1 MRLGV
6 EQRAVSD
13 DGDAGGPGDDG
24 RETTGESARVGPDDT
39 EQLDADAREWAE
51 PEPDDEEGVL
61 RPEELDIA
69 SRDGVERTG
78 EGRFVISTDEDAIDP
93 DVPAVRVVD
102 GHEESDN
109 TGGSDSKAE
118 AADGDGA
125 HGDQNPLAAVEAELA
140 ALSADHAFGVVTRDD
155 EGTGSI
161 QTAANDRHAALSA
174 VLRWYADRVDP
185 DAPPEAT
192 LRELLAETTL
202 DLGIDTNADH
212 GRE

>member
-1 MRLGV
+1 MRFGV
-6 EQRAVSD
+6 EQRPVSD
-13 DGDAGGPGDDG
+13 DGDASGPGDDG
-24 RETTGESARVGPDDT
+24 RETTGESARVSPDDT
-39 EQLDADAREWAE
+39 ERLDADAREWAE

-69 SRDGVERTG
+69 SREGVERTG

-102 GHEESDN
+102 GHEESEDA
-109 TGGSDSKAE
+109 GDASR
-118 AADGDGA
+118 DGA
-125 HGDQNPLAAVEAELA
+125 PTDDDQNPLAAVEAELA
-140 ALSADHAFGVVTRDD
+140 ALSADHAFGVVTRDGA
-155 EGTGSI
+155 GTGSI

-212 GRE
+212 DRE